1 MPGAIPPDDE
11 GLTEERFESISY
23 SLSSL
28 NGSLLVSLTRSFAA
42 PDDAMM
48 YEGIDEEDAAMAAD
62 DETAY
67 ALFALACSDFA
78 L

>member
-1 MPGAIPPDDE
+1 VPGAIPPDDE

-48 YEGIDEEDAAMAAD
+48 YEGIDEEDAAMTAD
-62 DETAY
+62 DETAC